1 MLILSTTALEYEGIY
16 RKTGGSGQS
25 KSITQ
30 LFERGDYASFDL
42 RDSDRF
48 NDICSVTSVLK
59 NYFRSLPNPLL
70 TYDLHEQF
78 IAASTMKDPDAK
90 TAALQDLV
98 TRLPPEHY
106 NTTRALMLHL
116 HRYVPC
122 SIN

>member
-1 MLILSTTALEYEGIY
+1 M
-16 RKTGGSGQS
+16 
-25 KSITQ
+25 
-30 LFERGDYASFDL
+30 
-42 RDSDRF
+42 
-48 NDICSVTSVLK
+48 LK

-122 SIN
+122 PISSIAVC